1 MSGLPFSNSRRRLLK
16 AAGAS
21 FAVAGC
27 VPERAALAVPQQK
40 LLFGTTAVFLDN
52 QVRLLA
58 KWRARLE
65 SQLEQ
70 EVHFVQRGSYGEIT
84 ELLLADQIDIAWV
97 CGYPYVTHDDRMKLL
112 AVPQYQGRPLYRSY
126 LIVPASDMTTTSI
139 TELGG
144 RVFAYSDP
152 QSNSGYLVPRTELI
166 RNGIDP
172 RRFFSR
178 AFFTFAHRKVVEAVS
193 TGLAAAGEIDGY
205 IYDTMAKQIPDS
217 VADVKVAWRSPLYG
231 FPPLVARKSLAI
243 ETFARVQA
251 SLLSMTEDDDG
262 RDLLQRLNLD
272 RFVIG
277 DDRLFDGVRDLVR
290 LSDTMPA

>member
-1 MSGLPFSNSRRRLLK
+1 MSALPFSNARRRLLQ
-16 AAGAS
+16 AAGAGLT
-21 FAVAGC
+21 VAACARG
-27 VPERAALAVPQQK
+27 RLAFAVPQQK

-52 QVRLLA
+52 QVRLLS

-65 SQLEQ
+65 AQLEQ

-97 CGYPYVTHDDRMKLL
+97 CGYPYVTHADEMRLL
-112 AVPQYQGRPLYRSY
+112 AVPQYEGQPLYRSY
-126 LIVPASDMTTTSI
+126 LIVPASDETTTSI

-172 RRFFSR
+172 RRFFSK
-178 AFFTFAHRKVVEAVS
+178 AFFTFAHRKVAEAVS
-193 TGLAAAGEIDGY
+193 TGLASAGEIDGY
-205 IYDTMAKQIPDS
+205 IYDTMAKQIPAAVS
-217 VADVKVAWRSPLYG
+217 GVKVAWKSPLYG
-231 FPPLVARKSLAI
+231 FPPLVARKSLSV
-243 ETFARVQA
+243 ETFARVQT
-251 SLLSMTEDDDG
+251 SLISMTEDEDG

-277 DDRLFDGVRDLVR
+277 EDRLFDGIRNLVR
-290 LSDTMPA
+290 ISDTMPP